1 MSHDTQC
8 GTANLPGLCVET
20 LSYLD
25 QRQSIDLAGI
35 PTCSLA
41 GLQNHQPEE
50 DPVPCFYFDVREGT
64 KLTVDDEGL
73 EFDSLDA
80 AEDGAISAAA
90 DIWRDLLRG
99 RPACRYGRGSERTRP
114 VGADCLGSNGK
125 PPGGASTGAPMCMQE
140 CSAQLCI
147 MSHVELLRAAFY

>member
-80 AEDGAISAAA
+80 AESGAISAAA

-99 RPACRYGRGSERTRP
+99 SDPRAVTVEVRNEHGQWVLTVSVAMESHRVEPQPVPPCACK
-114 VGADCLGSNGK
+114 N
-125 PPGGASTGAPMCMQE
+125 APHNF
-140 CSAQLCI
+140 A
-147 MSHVELLRAAFY
+147 